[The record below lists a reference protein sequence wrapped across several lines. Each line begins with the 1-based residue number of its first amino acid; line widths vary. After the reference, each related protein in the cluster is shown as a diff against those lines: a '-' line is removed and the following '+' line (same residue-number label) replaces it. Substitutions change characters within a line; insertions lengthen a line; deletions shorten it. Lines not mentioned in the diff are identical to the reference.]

1 MTCAV
6 CYMFMPVYNIYMS
19 QIKFRNINSLA
30 RYFCLQEAQVY
41 ENRTKI
47 EGFINIFIEH
57 ILFTQ
62 PGFKGK
68 L

>member
-1 MTCAV
+1 MGIV
-6 CYMFMPVYNIYMS
+6 SESQNITLFIS
-19 QIKFRNINSLA
+19 VFILDGNPISRDP
-30 RYFCLQEAQVY
+30 YFQQAQVY

-62 PGFKGK
+62 PGFKEK